1 MTTWTPGAVA
11 SSRRE
16 SDHQIWRAVEA
27 QHVASTMRLVDSLEE
42 QRTLEALLDEAKP
55 RLAASLEGL
64 HYLLAAPFRY
74 RPPAPGSRFR
84 GPDDPGVFYGAEHV
98 RTACAEMGWWRWRGF
113 LAEAP
118 GLPPLP
124 PVGFTIFPVQV
135 RDSSVDLRRPPL
147 DRDRKRW
154 MHPTDYGPTQ
164 AFARVARD
172 ADVGMLLYASVR
184 DPQHGACAAVLRP
197 QAFHRFQ
204 PTRAQTWQ
212 LVVGATRVSW
222 LRAGEE
228 GYSFEVAEWRIDR

>member
-1 MTTWTPGAVA
+1 MITWTPDAVA
-11 SSRRE
+11 SSRRKADLE
-16 SDHQIWRAVEA
+16 IWRAVEA
-27 QHVASTMRLVDSLEE
+27 QHVVSTMRLVDSLEE
-42 QRTLEALLDEAKP
+42 QRVLEALLDEGKP
-55 RLAASLEGL
+55 TLAAALQSL

-98 RTACAEMGWWRWRGF
+98 RTACAEAGWWRWRGF
-113 LAEAP
+113 VAEAP
-118 GLPPLP
+118 GLPQLP

-135 RDSSVDLRRPPL
+135 RDSSVDLRKPPI

-164 AFARVARD
+164 AFARIARD

-184 DPQHGACAAVLRP
+184 DPQHGANVAVLRP

-212 LVVGATRVSW
+212 LVVGEVRVSW

-228 GYSFEVAEWRIDR
+228 GYSFDVAEWSD